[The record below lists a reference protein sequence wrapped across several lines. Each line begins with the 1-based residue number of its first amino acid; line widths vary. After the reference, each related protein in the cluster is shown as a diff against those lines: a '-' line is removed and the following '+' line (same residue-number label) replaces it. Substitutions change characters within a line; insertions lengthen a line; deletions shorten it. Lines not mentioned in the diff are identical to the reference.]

1 MFGRLLGF
9 LLGVAMFL
17 FAYLALAF
25 FWVLRLFSPVVG
37 WVMSLREEEK
47 D

>member
-25 FWVLRLFSPVVG
+25 FWVLRLFSPLVG
-37 WVMSLREEEK
+37 WFTSLREK